1 MNFIIFNAILLFAG
15 FLAVLIF
22 SIGLIACIAPMA
34 LFAKSES
41 PPKVVMLPLLSI
53 AGAYQI
59 YFWGF
64 WSAFCVAMTFKFTQ
78 IPEVTWDWLYWI
90 TGFMW
95 CISVIGWLAHKEKQS
110 SQPLKSHAEFK
121 KEQHSIRLLLL

>member
-1 MNFIIFNAILLFAG
+1 
-15 FLAVLIF
+15 
-22 SIGLIACIAPMA
+22 
-34 LFAKSES
+34 
-41 PPKVVMLPLLSI
+41 MLPLLSI